1 MKYLEGLKKAFSLAL
16 YTSGGHYRV
25 GIDVNNIG
33 YLINTDDSIFT
44 CTIDSIPLNCKDII
58 QLYKSEKGLEKIEDT
73 NNLAVVAEWDN
84 SKQTMLFY
92 SGDKSVNDVLF
103 KKYIL
108 FLLLTD
114 RMFIPEYYVCKYCEN

>member
-1 MKYLEGLKKAFSLAL
+1 LKYLKGLKKAFSLAL

-44 CTIDSIPLNCKDII
+44 CTIDSTLLNCKDII
-58 QLYKSEKGLEKIEDT
+58 KLYESEEGPEQIEDT
-73 NNLAVVAEWDN
+73 NNLTVVAEWDN

-92 SGDKSVNDVLF
+92 SRDKSINDVLF
-103 KKYIL
+103 EKYIL
-108 FLLLTD
+108 FQLLTD
-114 RMFIPEYYVCKYCEN
+114 RMFIPEYYVCKCLEN